1 MYLLCVSVFQRDR
14 TDSFEDVT
22 NKTTYIMRHVKCDNF
37 VRGFLSCNWQIHIL
51 SIDLNIKADV
61 CFMF

>member
-1 MYLLCVSVFQRDR
+1 MYFLCVSVFQRDR

-22 NKTTYIMRHVKCDNF
+22 NKTTYIIVIRDNF